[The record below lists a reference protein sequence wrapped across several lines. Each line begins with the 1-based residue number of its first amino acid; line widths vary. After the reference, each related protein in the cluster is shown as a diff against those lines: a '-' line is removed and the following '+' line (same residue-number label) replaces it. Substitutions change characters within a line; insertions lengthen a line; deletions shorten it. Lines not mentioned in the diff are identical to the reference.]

1 MLKVLIKHLVY
12 EKCIQVFF
20 DTVYKNFVSVKY
32 DFDVGDL
39 VEFKTKIGES
49 LFIKKKFLCG
59 AIHNIQCEIACVS
72 VLEDS
77 ELHMIRRHLSELHL
91 LTKRSAIY
99 GQNACKEIKTIFG
112 PNPYRTG
119 TEIGTLGPAEHRIK
133 VYRDNFGGKEPTLVG
148 FKAKIT

>member
-91 LTKRSAIY
+91 LTKRSAIL
-99 GQNACKEIKTIFG
+99 
-112 PNPYRTG
+112 
-119 TEIGTLGPAEHRIK
+119 EIGTLGPAEHRIK

>member
-91 LTKRSAIY
+91 LTKRSAIL
-99 GQNACKEIKTIFG
+99 
-112 PNPYRTG
+112 
-119 TEIGTLGPAEHRIK
+119 EIGTLGPAEPRIK
-133 VYRDNFGGKEPTLVG
+133 VYCDNFGGKEPTLVG

>member
-91 LTKRSAIY
+91 LTKRSAI
-99 GQNACKEIKTIFG
+99 
-112 PNPYRTG
+112 
-119 TEIGTLGPAEHRIK
+119 L

-148 FKAKIT
+148 YKSKEGTFDEL

>member
-39 VEFKTKIGES
+39 VEFKT
-49 LFIKKKFLCG
+49 
-59 AIHNIQCEIACVS
+59 
-72 VLEDS
+72 
-77 ELHMIRRHLSELHL
+77 
-91 LTKRSAIY
+91 T
-99 GQNACKEIKTIFG
+99 
-112 PNPYRTG
+112 YRT
-119 TEIGTLGPAEHRIK
+119 GTLGPAEHRIK